1 MKKFTGDKWSFNVN
15 RGIIFKHDNP
25 LIRICSLVTNPNE
38 EYEANGRL
46 IAAAPEMY
54 SLLCRF
60 LHDTYP
66 GNEKDGSDCINIYLF
81 TPKDN
86 NKSSSSSG
94 AWLGGNAK
102 NPPNSFDSFDNEQS
116 FF

>member
-25 LIRICSLVTNPNE
+25 LIRICSLVAHQNE
-38 EYEANGRL
+38 EYKANGRL

-66 GNEKDGSDCINIYLF
+66 ANE
-81 TPKDN
+81 
-86 NKSSSSSG
+86 
-94 AWLGGNAK
+94 
-102 NPPNSFDSFDNEQS
+102 NSFLQQTCQKTIALFKFLNNETDKLD
-116 FF
+116 